1 MMKRGCSSSSFD
13 RFLPFCK
20 QRWVLFEL
28 TSMPRAPGL
37 VKCSLV
43 HLYILCIYWFA
54 FKMNSLRI
62 SNVLKFW
69 IRFVD
74 YMVLGWMYAYYL
86 VPGHHIYA
94 RRLPETP
101 GSRTIDHRSIPYE
114 WGQGSAIFPET
125 DVWKFKTR
133 RLNLEHS
140 RGRNQF
146 RRLFQVFQTSVLGFI
161 PLELIQTSEWI

>member
-13 RFLPFCK
+13 RFLPYCN

-28 TSMPRAPGL
+28 TSMPQASGL

-43 HLYILCIYWFA
+43 HIYISCICWIA
-54 FKMNSLRI
+54 SKMNSLWI
-62 SNVLKFW
+62 SNVLKF
-69 IRFVD
+69 RFQFVD
-74 YMVLGWMYAYYL
+74 FMVLDWMYAYYL

-101 GSRTIDHRSIPYE
+101 GSRTIDHRSIQYE
-114 WGQGSAIFPET
+114 WGQGSAILPET

-140 RGRNQF
+140 CGINQF
-146 RRLFQVFQTSVLGFI
+146 RRLFQEFQTSVLGSI
-161 PLELIQTSEWI
+161 SLELIQTSEWI